1 MAFNVRFSVGARK
14 DLRELHNY
22 IAKNDSLENADYVA
36 REIVRS
42 ALTLRDFPERGAH
55 PPELLARG
63 NRKCRQ
69 IRFKPYA
76 FCTAFAPTPFLLL
89 SLPTA
94 VVIWPYC
101 CRDAFLH
108 PEPVEAISRCS
119 ILILNGRRLA
129 PLRPLLP

>member
-63 NRKCRQ
+63 NRKYRQ
-69 IRFKPYA
+69 IRFKPYRILYRIRA
-76 FCTAFAPTPFLLL
+76 NTVFVAVIADGRRDMALLL
-89 SLPTA
+89 S
-94 VVIWPYC
+94 
-101 CRDAFLH
+101 
-108 PEPVEAISRCS
+108 
-119 ILILNGRRLA
+119 RRLPA
-129 PLRPLLP
+129 S